1 VITAI
6 AIFASAFALS
16 SPAFGPGKTIPRQHT
31 CDGADR
37 SPPLRWTAPP
47 AGTRSF
53 ALLMDDPDAPSGT
66 FTHWLGWGLKPTSR
80 GLAAGAHPPREG
92 TASFGRV
99 GYGGPCPP
107 SGKPHRY
114 FFRLYALR
122 APLPLQP
129 GADLAAFEAAL
140 EGRVIRT
147 AVLVGRYGR

>member
-1 VITAI
+1 MTAL
-6 AIFASAFALS
+6 AILVSALALS
-16 SPAFGPGKTIPRQHT
+16 SPAFAAGKTIPQKYT

-47 AGTRSF
+47 PATRSL

-66 FTHWLGWGLKPTSR
+66 FTHWIAWGIKPTSR
-80 GLAAGAHPPREG
+80 GLAAGAHPPQEG

-107 SGKPHRY
+107 PGKPHRY

-122 APLPLQP
+122 APLPLEP
-129 GADLAAFEAAL
+129 GADRAAFEAAL
-140 EGRVIRT
+140 KGRVLRT
-147 AVLVGRYGR
+147 AVLMGRYGR